1 MASKTQILFKLD
13 PKTVLF
19 PLRCYFK
26 DPLEWFRRVGR
37 IFHRFSI
44 QVEKSWYDSSFVY
57 LRHKAL
63 QSQNFSPFQP
73 FMGSRAHQ
81 LEHSKGTTQPQH
93 LHMTMLKMPLK
104 HVTESCCWVKKAA
117 AESFWAAAA
126 FLKLSLSWATRISA
140 LCPRCQLGCS
150 CSKKIHGHIIL
161 L

>member
-1 MASKTQILFKLD
+1 MLI
-13 PKTVLF
+13 
-19 PLRCYFK
+19 K
-26 DPLEWFRRVGR
+26 DPNREFERSQGIAR
-37 IFHRFSI
+37 IFHPFTI

-93 LHMTMLKMPLK
+93 LHMTMILKMPLK

-126 FLKLSLSWATRISA
+126 FLKLSLSWATSSSGGIAFLKLSLFA
-140 LCPRCQLGCS
+140 GNQ
-150 CSKKIHGHIIL
+150 
-161 L
+161 